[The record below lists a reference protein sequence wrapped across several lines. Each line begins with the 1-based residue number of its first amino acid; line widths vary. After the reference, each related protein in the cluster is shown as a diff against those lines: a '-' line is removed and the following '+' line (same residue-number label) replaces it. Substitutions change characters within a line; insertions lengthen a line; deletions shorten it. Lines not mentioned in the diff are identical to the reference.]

1 LCGDFSGLACDPR
14 SRLRCGPETAS
25 PMAQLRPRRD
35 CHFFTGGDNRAMRIT
50 SGLTLIL
57 TAAATAG
64 AQTATQGQDEAA
76 AARILEHIRVL
87 SSDEFEGRA
96 PGSPG
101 EEKSVT
107 YLQQQFTQLGLLPG
121 NPDGTFVQKVP
132 MVGIL
137 ATVTTTI
144 DTDGKTLTP
153 VLVNDYVALSR
164 RLAPEI
170 EVKDSGIVFV
180 GYGVVA
186 PEYGWDDFKGVDV
199 RGKTVIMLVNDPPV
213 PDPRDPT
220 KLDENMFKGKAM
232 TYYGRWTYKYEEA
245 AAKGASACLIVHETG
260 PAGYPFA
267 VLSGSLARENF
278 VLEAADGNA
287 GRAAVEGWLTLAYAR
302 TLFAAAG
309 QDYDALKAAAV
320 RRDFHPV
327 AFNAK
332 ASFSVSSRL
341 RPLASRNVIA
351 RLEGTDPALRDQYV
365 VYSAHWDHLGRN
377 PRLKGDQIFHGA
389 ADDASGCA
397 AILEVA
403 HRFMALPAEERP
415 RRSIL
420 FVAFCAEEQ
429 GLLGSEYYCGHP
441 LYPLVRTLADINI
454 DGTGGLQTA
463 GPSRDMEIEG
473 YGNSTLDDLA
483 AAELGKVGRVVVP
496 DSEPEKGYFYRA
508 DHFEFAKVGVP
519 AIAMSSG
526 TDIIGKPAEFGRIHR
541 DEYIAN
547 DYHKVTDV
555 IKPWWDMT
563 GGARDTDLY
572 FRMGADLAATS
583 DWPQWKPGCE
593 FKARRDDMLAAA
605 SH

>member
-1 LCGDFSGLACDPR
+1 MRKTSALA
-14 SRLRCGPETAS
+14 
-25 PMAQLRPRRD
+25 
-35 CHFFTGGDNRAMRIT
+35 F
-50 SGLTLIL
+50 IL
-57 TAAATAG
+57 TAAATAA
-64 AQTATQGQDEAA
+64 AQTETRASDQAA

-87 SSDEFEGRA
+87 SSDAFEGRA

-101 EEKSVT
+101 EEKSVA
-107 YLQQQFTQLGLLPG
+107 YLQQEFTKLGLQPG
-121 NPDGTFVQKVP
+121 NPDGTFVQDIP

-137 ATVTTTI
+137 SSVTATIETG
-144 DTDGKTLTP
+144 GKTLTP
-153 VLVNDYVALSR
+153 AIVNDYVALSR
-164 RLAPEI
+164 RSAPQLD
-170 EVKDSGIVFV
+170 VKDSGIVFI
-180 GYGVVA
+180 GYGCVA

-199 RGKTVIMLVNDPPV
+199 RGKTVIVLVNDPPV
-213 PDPRDPT
+213 RDPKDPS
-220 KLDENMFKGKAM
+220 KLDDSMFKGKAM

-245 AAKGASACLIVHETG
+245 TAKGAAACLIVHETG

-267 VLSGSLARENF
+267 VLSGSLGRENF
-278 VLEAADGNA
+278 VLESADGNA
-287 GRAAVEGWLTLAYAR
+287 ARPAVEGWLTLAYAR

-327 AFNAK
+327 EFNAK
-332 ASFSVSSRL
+332 ASFTVANAV

-351 RLEGTDPALRDQYV
+351 RLEGSDPALRDQYV

-403 HRFMALPAEERP
+403 RRMTALAPAERP
-415 RRSIL
+415 KRTVL
-420 FVAFCAEEQ
+420 FIAFCAEEQ
-429 GLLGSEYYCGHP
+429 GLLGSEYYCEHP

-454 DGTGGLQTA
+454 DGTGGLQSA

-483 AAELGKVGRVVVP
+483 ASELRAVDRVALP
-496 DSEPEKGYFYRA
+496 DSQPEKGYFYRA

-519 AIAMSSG
+519 AIAMTSG
-526 TDIIGKPAEFGRIHR
+526 TDIIGKPRDFGSNHR

-555 IKPWWDMT
+555 IKPWWDLT
-563 GGARDTDLY
+563 GGARDVDLY
-572 FRMGADLAATS
+572 YRMGMDLAATA
-583 DWPQWKPGCE
+583 DWPQWKAGCE
-593 FKARRDDMLAAA
+593 FKARRDDMMAAA
-605 SH
+605 SR